1 MFGLSLEH
9 LLILLVAG
17 MFILGPQ
24 RLPEAAAWL
33 AQAIREVRAFAGGAR
48 EKIRSELGPELDE
61 LRKPL
66 QDLNSLRAM
75 HPTSMVGRYLLDDSY
90 AAPVVTSDEPA
101 DRPGGR
107 PQPVDD
113 SVPGPPDGR
122 AVEHRRD

>member
-48 EKIRSELGPELDE
+48 EKIRSELGPEFDE

-66 QDLNSLRAM
+66 HDLNSLRSM
-75 HPTSMVGRYLLDDSY
+75 HPTSMVGKYLLDDSY
-90 AAPVVTSDEPA
+90 GAPVMAPGEPA
-101 DRPGGR
+101 SPTGGH
-107 PQPVDD
+107 PQPIDD
-113 SVPGPPDGR
+113 SVPVPPDGR
-122 AVEHRRD
+122 AAERRHS